1 MTVTIQQQRVS
12 LRCADNFVTF
22 DWPFGADE
30 VTVTGTIRPPEPVAY
45 SIEEAHEL
53 FLWLMDHGAY

>member
-1 MTVTIQQQRVS
+1 MTVTIQQERVT

-22 DWPFGADE
+22 DWPTGADV
-30 VTVTGTIRPPEPVAY
+30 VTVSGTVKPAEPVAY

>member
-1 MTVTIQQQRVS
+1 MTLVMQQQRVT

-30 VTVTGTIRPPEPVAY
+30 VTITGTLSHTTPTTY
-45 SIEEAHEL
+45 SVQEAHDL
-53 FLWLMDHGAY
+53 FWALLDAGAY